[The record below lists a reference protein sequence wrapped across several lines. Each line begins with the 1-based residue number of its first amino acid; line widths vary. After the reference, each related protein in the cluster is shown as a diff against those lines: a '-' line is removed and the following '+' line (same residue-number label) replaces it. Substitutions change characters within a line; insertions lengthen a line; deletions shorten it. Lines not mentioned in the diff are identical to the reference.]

1 MKMNENEQTLND
13 YEEISYVDD
22 NMLNESTIQEE
33 IMGLHEHKGAPW
45 KELSIGGT
53 FGLLLAGGGL
63 YASGIAK
70 GGDEDG
76 LLAGAHASDS
86 VAVAGAK
93 TPEGIESADDD
104 PVMLDADGNP
114 VVPVS
119 REDAAARM
127 AEVARED
134 HAAHQ
139 SQSHAATAGAQHSVR
154 EDAPRVV
161 EDAQHDA
168 AVAQSHA
175 DTPHITVNV
184 YDHQPQADAYVDAD
198 GIHVHPV
205 NIMTIDDSLPF
216 DQAFAMAREQL
227 GSGQAFIWRDG
238 VYGTFN
244 QTEWH
249 SLSRSEQHEFTN
261 VAVRE
266 FQQMDA
272 PQSLA
277 SHHQPTHF
285 VEGTVVGA
293 DDVVVMDDEPAGS
306 DDVSVVSDD
315 DVMII
320 ESQNESSDLQPEI
333 ITLDNDLDGMEQ
345 QIAAMLDADGD
356 GQLTSD
362 DVLGT
367 LATLVNEIPDLDTG
381 VSAIDPL
388 FDGSQDAVSSDD
400 MPDYVSDA
408 DTLGLV

>member
-13 YEEISYVDD
+13 YEEISVVDND
-22 NMLNESTIQEE
+22 TLNEATIQEE
-33 IMGLHEHKGAPW
+33 ITGMQHKGTPW

-63 YASGIAK
+63 YASGMTK
-70 GGDEDG
+70 GDDEDG
-76 LLAGAHASDS
+76 LLAGAQVSDS

-93 TPEGIESADDD
+93 TPEGVEPADDD
-104 PVMLDADGNP
+104 PVMLDEDGNP
-114 VVPVS
+114 VLPVS
-119 REDAAARM
+119 RQQAEARM

-139 SQSHAATAGAQHSVR
+139 PQSHASTASAQHSVR

-161 EDAQHDA
+161 EETPHDA

-184 YDHQPQADAYVDAD
+184 YDHHPQTDTYVDAD
-198 GIHVHPV
+198 GVNVHPV
-205 NIMTIDDSLPF
+205 NIMTIDYSLPF

-293 DDVVVMDDEPAGS
+293 DDVVVIDDEAAGG

-320 ESQNESSDLQPEI
+320 ESQNEASDLQPEI

-367 LATLVNEIPDLDTG
+367 LATLVNEIPDIDSG
-381 VSAIDPL
+381 VDAIDPL
-388 FDGSQDAVSSDD
+388 FDGSQDAGPSDD

-408 DTLGLV
+408 DTVGLV

>member
-1 MKMNENEQTLND
+1 MNENEQTLND